1 MSTPLRAWL
10 TALACAAG
18 MAMHAAAADTP
29 AGLVAVTVHRETM
42 PAEQVWDG
50 VVEAVN
56 AATLSAQTNARV
68 RELPYD
74 VGDVVP
80 AGAVL
85 VRFTD
90 VEQSSATHAAQA
102 QIASAKAAYVNA
114 EANYRRIDA
123 IYARGLIA
131 KADLDQALAQRDA
144 AQAALSSAQAQW
156 RQIGQQF
163 DYTVVRAPYA
173 AIVTR
178 RFVQVGEAVQAGP
191 PVPQPLIAVQSLE
204 KLRVNVQ
211 VPQGAAVEIRRY
223 GRAAVLADGDARR
236 IVADSVSVFP
246 YADPDTHSF
255 SVRVEFPGRDAGLY
269 PGMTV
274 KVAFAT
280 GQTRRL
286 MVPVAALVDRGELR
300 GVYVIGVDG
309 VSLRQVRTGTPEN
322 GRVEVLSGLDDGERV
337 AVDPN
342 AALRWLMR
350 ERQARRP

>member
-1 MSTPLRAWL
+1 MSRRACVL
-10 TALACAAG
+10 LATLVGAAG
-18 MAMHAAAADTP
+18 AMGVRAAEQSAE
-29 AGLVAVTVHRETM
+29 LVAVTVHRAVM
-42 PAEQVWDG
+42 PAEQRWDG
-50 VVEAVN
+50 VVEAVH

-68 RELPYD
+68 LELPYD

-102 QIASAKAAYVNA
+102 QIASAKATYVNA
-114 EANYRRIDA
+114 DATYRRIAA

-144 AQAALSSAQAQW
+144 AQAAMASAQAQW
-156 RQIGQQF
+156 RQVGQQF

-178 RFVQVGEAVQAGP
+178 RYVQVGEAVQAGP
-191 PVPQPLIAVQSLE
+191 PVPQPLIAIQSLE

-211 VPQGAAVEIRRY
+211 VPQDAAAAIRRF
-223 GRAAVLADGDARR
+223 GRAAVLAEGGARR
-236 IVADSVSVFP
+236 IAADKMSVFP

-255 SVRVEFPGRDAGLY
+255 SVRVEFPGNDAGLY

-274 KVAFAT
+274 KVAFAV
-280 GQTRRL
+280 GEARRL
-286 MVPVAALVDRGELR
+286 MVPASALIERGELR
-300 GVYVIGVDG
+300 GVYVIGAEG
-309 VSLRQVRTGTPEN
+309 VSLRQVRAGAPED
-322 GRVEVLSGLDDGERV
+322 GRVEVLSGLDDGERI
-337 AVDPN
+337 AVDP
-342 AALRWLMR
+342 AEALRWLMR
-350 ERQARRP
+350 ERQAQRP

>member
-1 MSTPLRAWL
+1 MSRPVGVLLAVL
-10 TALACAAG
+10 VGAASALG
-18 MAMHAAAADTP
+18 VRAADRP
-29 AGLVAVTVHRETM
+29 AELVAVTVHRTAM
-42 PAEQVWDG
+42 PAEQRWDG

-68 RELPYD
+68 LELPYD

-131 KADLDQALAQRDA
+131 KAELDQALAQRDA
-144 AQAALSSAQAQW
+144 AQAALASAQAQW
-156 RQIGQQF
+156 RQVGQQV

-178 RFVQVGEAVQAGP
+178 RYVQVGESVQAGP
-191 PVPQPLIAVQSLE
+191 PVPQPLVAIQSLE

-211 VPQGAAVEIRRY
+211 VPQDAAAAIRRS
-223 GRAAVLADGDARR
+223 GRAAVLAEGGARR
-236 IVADSVSVFP
+236 IAADKVSVFP

-255 SVRVEFPGRDAGLY
+255 SVRVEFPGRGAGLY

-274 KVAFAT
+274 KVAFAV
-280 GQTRRL
+280 GEALRL
-286 MVPVAALVDRGELR
+286 MVPASALIERGELR
-300 GVYVIGVDG
+300 GVYVIGADG
-309 VSLRQVRTGTPEN
+309 VSLRQVRAGTPED
-322 GRVEVLSGLDDGERV
+322 GRVEVLSGLDDGERI
-337 AVDPN
+337 AADPA

-350 ERQARRP
+350 ERQAQRP

>member
-1 MSTPLRAWL
+1 MRIARWMLLAALTGVAGAATTVRAVDPP
-10 TALACAAG
+10 AELA
-18 MAMHAAAADTP
+18 
-29 AGLVAVTVHRETM
+29 AVTVHRETV
-42 PAEQVWDG
+42 PGEQIWDG

-68 RELPYD
+68 LELPYD

-90 VEQSSATHAAQA
+90 VEQSSATRAAQA

-114 EANYRRIDA
+114 EANYRRIAA
-123 IYARGLIA
+123 IFARGLIA
-131 KADLDQALAQRDA
+131 KAELDQALAQRDA
-144 AQAALSSAQAQW
+144 AQAAMAAAEAQW
-156 RQIGQQF
+156 RQVGQQV

-178 RFVQVGEAVQAGP
+178 RYVQVGESVQAGP
-191 PVPQPLIAVQSLE
+191 PAPQPLIAIQSLE

-211 VPQGAAVEIRRY
+211 VPQGAAAAIRRY
-223 GRAAVLADGDARR
+223 GRAAVLADHGARR
-236 IVADSVSVFP
+236 IAADKVSVFP

-255 SVRVEFPGRDAGLY
+255 SVRVEFPGKDTGLY

-274 KVAFAT
+274 KIAFAA
-280 GQTRRL
+280 GEARRL
-286 MVPVAALVDRGELR
+286 MVPVSALVERGELR
-300 GVYVIGVDG
+300 GVYVLGADG
-309 VSLRQVRTGTPEN
+309 VSLRQLRVGEPED
-322 GRVEVLSGLDDGERV
+322 GRVEVLSGLDDGERI
-337 AVDPN
+337 AADPT

-350 ERQARRP
+350 